1 MHKTDVR
8 DRISQRKYF
17 LARLSKQCLQVYAE
31 HSGQLQIS
39 QLASTM
45 SGLPH
50 RYPIIYSLVRI
61 RDIASQ
67 LSTYSV
73 CSSKGKIAR
82 QLDKASM
89 LARQIAHNTTV
100 ELHYLASARHLA
112 SSYFYQV
119 PRSPPSL
126 VTFSQLASY
135 LTQLGCFQVV
145 QLGHSLPKQGGK
157 WCSQLAIKLIPGTQG
172 HQAYLSYL
180 ALIQAGLSQLAQLAL
195 PVCIGWYSAGY
206 RVGTQCSCQLQSIV
220 VVVVV

>member
-1 MHKTDVR
+1 MQKMNIR

-17 LARLSKQCLQVYAE
+17 LARLSKQYLQVHAE
-31 HSGQLQIS
+31 HSSQLQIS

-45 SGLPH
+45 SCLPH
-50 RYPIIYSLVRI
+50 TYYSYIDSLARI

-89 LARQIAHNTTV
+89 LARQIAHNTAI
-100 ELHYLASARHLA
+100 ELHYLQREALSQQLCR
-112 SSYFYQV
+112 YQV

-126 VTFSQLASY
+126 VTFSQLATY

-145 QLGHSLPKQGGK
+145 QLGHSLY
-157 WCSQLAIKLIPGTQG
+157 T
-172 HQAYLSYL
+172 
-180 ALIQAGLSQLAQLAL
+180 
-195 PVCIGWYSAGY
+195 
-206 RVGTQCSCQLQSIV
+206 
-220 VVVVV
+220 

>member
-1 MHKTDVR
+1 MLKTNVR
-8 DRISQRKYF
+8 DRIRQTNYF
-17 LARLSKQCLQVYAE
+17 LTRLSKQCLQLYAE

-100 ELHYLASARHLA
+100 ELHYLGSQREALSQQLCR
-112 SSYFYQV
+112 YQV

-145 QLGHSLPKQGGK
+145 QLGHSLY
-157 WCSQLAIKLIPGTQG
+157 T
-172 HQAYLSYL
+172 
-180 ALIQAGLSQLAQLAL
+180 
-195 PVCIGWYSAGY
+195 
-206 RVGTQCSCQLQSIV
+206 
-220 VVVVV
+220 